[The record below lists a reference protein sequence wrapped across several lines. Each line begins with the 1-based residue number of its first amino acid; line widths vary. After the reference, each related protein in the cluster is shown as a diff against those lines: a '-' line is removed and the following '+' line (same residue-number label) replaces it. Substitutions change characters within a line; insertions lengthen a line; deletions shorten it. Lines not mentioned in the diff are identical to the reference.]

1 MAEISLQ
8 LCCVGCTSAAGD
20 RVAELITQEG
30 VKLYRAGART
40 SLCPE
45 LVLFDRVDPAA
56 FALLREDRRLG
67 SHRILAVCLRR
78 EQLGNAAVWQLMG
91 AGASDVFAWDDLE
104 HPAKAIAAR
113 LRRYAEVDDVLSSA
127 RVKEILVGQS
137 PAWLS
142 VLREVT
148 ETARFTDASILLTGE
163 SGTGKELAAR
173 LTHELDPRS
182 SKGKLV
188 VLDCTTVVPE
198 LAGSEFFGH
207 ERGAFTHA
215 VTARDG
221 AFALAD
227 GGTLFLDEVGEL
239 PLQLQAEL
247 LRVVQERTYKRVGS
261 NTWRQVNFRLICAT
275 NRDLLAEQAH
285 GRFRRDLYFRIAT
298 WTCKLPPLRDRQEDI
313 LPLAQHFLKKVLA
326 PERRL
331 DFDPT
336 VREYLLLREYP
347 GNVREL
353 RQLIHRMAKRHVGD
367 GPITVGDLPEEEL
380 QPASTQMQQDWR
392 DGELQRAIRRALSQG
407 IGLRELM
414 AQAAETAIQIALQDE
429 GNSVHRAAL
438 RLRVTDRAL
447 QMRRAVGHRR
457 GINQDLLP

>member
-1 MAEISLQ
+1 
-8 LCCVGCTSAAGD
+8 
-20 RVAELITQEG
+20 
-30 VKLYRAGART
+30 
-40 SLCPE
+40 
-45 LVLFDRVDPAA
+45 LFDRLDPTT
-56 FALLREDRRLG
+56 FALLKEDRRLG

-78 EQLGNAAVWQLMG
+78 EQLSNAAVWQLLE

-104 HPAKAIAAR
+104 QPAAAVAAR
-113 LRRYAEVDDVLSSA
+113 LRRYAEVDDLLSSPT
-127 RVKEILVGQS
+127 VKETLVGDS

-142 VLREVT
+142 VLRQII

-173 LTHELDPRS
+173 LIHELDPRGT
-182 SKGKLV
+182 KGKLV

-198 LAGSEFFGH
+198 LSGSEFFGH

-215 VTARDG
+215 VTTRDG

-239 PLQLQAEL
+239 PLPLQAEL

-275 NRDLLAEQAH
+275 NRDLLAEQAQ

-298 WTCKLPPLRDRQEDI
+298 WTCELAALRYRQEDI
-313 LPLAQHFLKKVLA
+313 LPLAKHFLKKVLG

-331 DFDPT
+331 EFDPA
-336 VREYLLLREYP
+336 VREYLLLRQYP

-353 RQLIHRMAKRHVGD
+353 QQLIHRVAKRHVGD
-367 GPITVGDLPEEEL
+367 GPITVGDLPEEE
-380 QPASTQMQQDWR
+380 QRPASTQMQQDWR
-392 DGELQRAIRRALSQG
+392 NGEFQRAVRRALSQG
-407 IGLRELM
+407 IGLRELT
-414 AQAAETAIQIALQDE
+414 AQAAETAIQIALLDE

-447 QMRRAVGHRR
+447 QMRRAAGSRR
-457 GINQDLLP
+457 EIDQGSSA